1 MPEAHRLSIIAP
13 ILSGTASIACG
24 SRFMSGQT
32 GASFAS
38 VAGNRFLT
46 LATNVLFG
54 SHLTDMETR
63 CKIMRTDVARSL
75 DLRADRFDIEPEIT
89 ARVLLSGRKI
99 VELPVQYKP
108 RGKAEGKKI
117 KWSDGIHAVRLLI
130 RHRFGRIPGHSDLV
144 RSSRG

>member
-54 SHLTDMETR
+54 SHLTDMET
-63 CKIMRTDVARSL
+63 CC
-75 DLRADRFDIEPEIT
+75 
-89 ARVLLSGRKI
+89 
-99 VELPVQYKP
+99 
-108 RGKAEGKKI
+108 KI
-117 KWSDGIHAVRLLI
+117 KWSDGVRAVRLLI
-130 RHRFGRIPGHSDLV
+130 HRRFGRIPGCSDSV
-144 RSSRG
+144 RSRHD